1 MLFEPLGAA
10 GTEKSLSKQD
20 HSMPHDAKT
29 RNERVRLLV
38 ADSSPI
44 HTHLLAENLKQ
55 DFQLEVIPFDSE
67 SRGLASA
74 VGGLEIDVL
83 VISADLDGKPSRG
96 FEVLRELRT
105 LAPDTRS
112 VVLMDSLNDELVVTA
127 FRAGARGIFGKNQ
140 PVEVLRK
147 CVRCV
152 HQGEIW
158 ANTREM
164 SLAVE
169 ALSSAPTVRTVN
181 AHGLS
186 LLSKRE
192 VQVVNCLAEGLSNRE
207 IAERLRLSQHTVK
220 NHLFRIF
227 DKLGVS
233 SRIELLNMTLSKAGP
248 GQLSIEDSTS
258 ESDRAGF
265 RNELVLLQKAADAGL
280 PAAQLALAQIYLAR
294 RTGSQDAVRAYTWY
308 LVALERASQAKS
320 LLSKM
325 LTAEQI
331 EEAKK
336 QANAKLSQTEAES
349 GDDFAWSPTDVRER

>member
-1 MLFEPLGAA
+1 MA
-10 GTEKSLSKQD
+10 
-20 HSMPHDAKT
+20 HDAKT
-29 RNERVRLLV
+29 RDQKIRLLV
-38 ADSSPI
+38 ADSSPL

-55 DFQLEVIPFDSE
+55 DAQFEVIPFDSE

-74 VGGLEIDVL
+74 VGGLQIDVL
-83 VISADLDGKPSRG
+83 VINADLDGKPSRG

-105 LAPDTRS
+105 LTREAKP

-158 ANTREM
+158 ANTREI

-169 ALSSAPTVRTVN
+169 ALSSAPSVRTVN

-192 VQVVNCLAEGLSNRE
+192 VQVVHGLAEGLSNRE
-207 IAERLRLSQHTVK
+207 IAERLGLSQHTIK

-233 SRIELLNMTLSKAGP
+233 TRIELLNMTLSKTEPDHLAV
-248 GQLSIEDSTS
+248 EHSTN
-258 ESDRAGF
+258 ESDGKGF
-265 RNELVLLQKAADAGL
+265 RDELVPLQKAADAGS
-280 PAAQLALAQIYLAR
+280 PAAQLALAQKYLAR
-294 RTGSQDAVRAYTWY
+294 RTGAQDAVQAYTWY
-308 LVALERASQAKS
+308 LIALERASEAKS

-331 EEAKK
+331 EEAQK
-336 QANAKLSQTEAES
+336 QANAKLSQPEGES
-349 GDDFAWSPTDVRER
+349 GDDDFAESPTPATDR